1 MSHAINVARMVH
13 AQEQQTHGNLS
24 SHDVFFSHVLKDFN
38 HTCTK
43 DYGYQATQ
51 EIIEILVDNDN
62 CDWIVTTNGDNLFG
76 PLFFENTG
84 VVDEESAGI
93 IAVDFVS
100 HHLWPTSD
108 GQVRMNQHIAV
119 AMALARVDLS
129 SVLLRRKMLAECP
142 SAKFFPSC
150 DDVVFAQD
158 WVVLDKLLTD
168 CNAAHRVVPEVLLF
182 HN

>member
-1 MSHAINVARMVH
+1 MSHAINVAWMVH
-13 AQEQQTHGNLS
+13 AQKQQTHVNLS

-43 DYGYQATQ
+43 NYGYQATQ
-51 EIIEILVDNDN
+51 EIIDILVDNDD
-62 CDWIVTTNGDNLFG
+62 CDWIVTTNGDNLFD

-93 IAVDFVS
+93 IGFDFIS
-100 HHLWPTSD
+100 HHLRPASN
-108 GQVRMNQHIAV
+108 GQTRMNQHIAV
-119 AMALARVDLS
+119 AMVRGHVDLS

-150 DDVVFAQD
+150 DDVDFAQD